1 MKKNNEQE
9 VYEIDLLRLV
19 KVMWQH
25 VVLIVLT
32 TVIGGILGFSIAR
45 FAVVPQYQAKALLYV
60 NNSSINIGG
69 SKVSISTGE
78 LSAAQSLVD
87 TYIVILNSRITLNE
101 VINKADLKYSYE
113 ELSKMVSASAVNNT
127 EVFRV
132 TVTSPDPAEAKLIAN
147 TIADTLPKTISNVVD
162 GSDVRVVDYAVT
174 PVHRSSPSYTKYTAI
189 GLVIGGLL
197 SAGFVVIRDL
207 LDDIIHDADYLRQT
221 YSEIPVLSMIPDLD
235 REGSNG
241 YKYDYRYKYKSYK
254 SYGYGGYG
262 GYGQKNEPQK
272 KQDGKEENKQ

>member
-1 MKKNNEQE
+1 MKKSNNEQE

-19 KVMWQH
+19 KVMWSH
-25 VVLIVLT
+25 AILIIVT
-32 TVIGGILGFSIAR
+32 TLIGGILGFSIAR
-45 FAVVPQYQAKALLYV
+45 FAVVPQYQAKALMYV
-60 NNSSINIGG
+60 NNSSISIGG

-101 VINKADLKYSYE
+101 VIDKAGLEYTYE
-113 ELSKMVSASAVNNT
+113 ELSGMVSADAVNNT

-189 GLVIGGLL
+189 GLIIGGLL

-207 LDDIIHDADYLRQT
+207 MDDIIHDADYLHQT
-221 YSEIPVLSMIPDLD
+221 YSEIPVLAMIPDLSQ
-235 REGSNG
+235 EGSGN
-241 YKYDYRYKYKSYK
+241 YKYDYKYKYKSYK
-254 SYGYGGYG
+254 SYGYGAREESRG
-262 GYGQKNEPQK
+262 K
-272 KQDGKEENKQ
+272 KDGKEGNSKQ

>member
-25 VVLIVLT
+25 VVLIMLT